1 MSDRVI
7 RLAGQVREVLSE
19 ALVRGEVKDP
29 RVRGAG
35 IITIT
40 HVRLTGDLREA
51 TALFMVHGA
60 GEGELERVRGGLDN
74 AAGYLRRLIGKE
86 LSLRT
91 IPTLAFEVDRV
102 FEAESR
108 VEKVFAELAAEKKPG
123 PTEE

>member
-7 RLAGQVREVLSE
+7 KLGGQVREVLSE

-40 HVRLTGDLREA
+40 HVRLTGDLREV

-60 GEGELERVRGGLDN
+60 GEGELERVRGGLDS

-86 LSLRT
+86 LRLRT
-91 IPTLAFEVDRV
+91 IPTLSFEVDRV
-102 FEAESR
+102 FDQESR
-108 VEKVFAELAAEKKPG
+108 VEKVFAELAAEKKPD
-123 PTEE
+123 PTEG